1 VFFIIIGDGLVIR
14 YTAYKETALE
24 QAYKKHIMMVILSA
38 LLTFMLAITACSSGP
53 SPAVAVENYLQAL
66 AAKDEVAAVNF
77 SCSDWEEQAH
87 AEGSSF
93 INVEVSLED
102 LNCQVASEKS
112 DAAVVTCSGRFLFS
126 YDAGENQ
133 ELDLGGRKFS
143 TIKENGLW
151 LMCGYQK

>member
-1 VFFIIIGDGLVIR
+1 M
-14 YTAYKETALE
+14 
-24 QAYKKHIMMVILSA
+24 KHIRVVLLAALFTFILT
-38 LLTFMLAITACSSGP
+38 LTACSSGP

-66 AAKDEVAAVNF
+66 AAKDEVAAVNY

-102 LNCQVASEKS
+102 LNCQAASIGS

-133 ELDLGGRKFS
+133 ELDLSGRKFS
-143 TIKENGLW
+143 TIKENGQW